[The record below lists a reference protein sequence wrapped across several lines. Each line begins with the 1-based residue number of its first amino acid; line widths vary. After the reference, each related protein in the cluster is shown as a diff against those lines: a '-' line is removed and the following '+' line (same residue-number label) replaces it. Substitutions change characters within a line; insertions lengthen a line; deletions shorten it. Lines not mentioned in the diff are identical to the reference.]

1 MEDKNKTKKELIIE
15 LENLRHSVSELEQLE
30 ARLNGT
36 EQFMTE
42 SEERYRV
49 LIENLSEGIFVFKD
63 GFFRFASSRAV
74 ELLGYRADELI
85 SRSSLDLIHPDDRE
99 MVIRRRKSRMAGDD
113 TPYEYTVRMVA
124 HDGNIKW
131 LDVMS
136 RGILW
141 HGERASLVSV
151 TDATRRK
158 AAEDALR
165 ESEDKTASD
174 KFARMQENGYGKWTQ
189 KVRTGTAVPLWRI
202 YLDTHPMN

>member
-1 MEDKNKTKKELIIE
+1 
-15 LENLRHSVSELEQLE
+15 
-30 ARLNGT
+30 
-36 EQFMTE
+36 MTE

-49 LIENLSEGIFVFKD
+49 LIENLSEGIFVVID
-63 GFFRFASSRAV
+63 GFFRFASSSAL

-113 TPYEYTVRMVA
+113 TSYEYTVRMIA
-124 HDGNIKW
+124 HDGNLKW

-136 RGILW
+136 RVILW

-165 ESEDKTASD
+165 ESEDR
-174 KFARMQENGYGKWTQ
+174 FRQVCENSGEWIWEVDAKGLP
-189 KVRTGTAVPLWRI
+189 GTAVPLWRI